1 MIQPNRYKTI
11 LIILLL
17 IIFPPTLL
25 KSKSGD
31 LGIIPMLSVTWDTN
45 IGFNYSGGIALGVW
59 GKGIFNGAYG
69 ALAYSKQGH
78 NLSFGTYTGVGIA
91 TLRIGV
97 NYMNIYK
104 YNDTYWG
111 LETSPSMILGHLR
124 MGIMRNRNNSEL
136 KINFAPGIGLF

>member
-31 LGIIPMLSVTWDTN
+31 LGIIPMLSITWDTN

-124 MGIMRNRNNSEL
+124 MGIMRNTNSEL

>member
-11 LIILLL
+11 LIALLL
-17 IIFPPTLL
+17 IIFLPTLL

-31 LGIIPMLSVTWDTN
+31 LGVIPMLSVTWDTN
-45 IGFNYSGGIALGVW
+45 IGFNYSGGIALGIW

-69 ALAYSKQGH
+69 SLAYSKQGH
-78 NLSFGTYTGVGIA
+78 NLSFGSYTGVGMV

-97 NYMNIYK
+97 NRMNIYK
-104 YNDTYWG
+104 NNDTYWG

-124 MGIMRNRNNSEL
+124 MGNMSSKNSNL

>member
-31 LGIIPMLSVTWDTN
+31 LGIIPMLSITWDTN

-97 NYMNIYK
+97 NCMNIYK